1 MLYRVDQ
8 PEDRRSDASEQG
20 ADVASIGFF
29 VNVRTFV
36 ATLGRSE
43 RFDALRRNLAN
54 VLRISVLA
62 LFV

>member
-20 ADVASIGFF
+20 AGVASSEYF

-36 ATLGRSE
+36 TTLGWFC
-43 RFDALRRNLAN
+43 FDALRLKFAN
-54 VLRISVLA
+54 VLRMSVLA
-62 LFV
+62 LFL